1 MFDFEAVEP
10 TDLSLKVGDRILVL
24 ERNDDWWRG
33 RCNGREGIF
42 PANYVQKCET
52 PTGVSL
58 PILCRARAVA
68 DFEATAANQL
78 TLRTGD
84 VVSVREKNATGWWE
98 GEIQRDGHTL
108 AGWFPGDYVTP
119 ITNEGAA
126 QNTATA
132 LFDYQAGQSDELSF
146 RAGDVIVIVEK
157 KDADWWAGH
166 KVDSP
171 NVRGLFPANY
181 VQMR

>member
-1 MFDFEAVEP
+1 MFSA
-10 TDLSLKVGDRILVL
+10 
-24 ERNDDWWRG
+24 
-33 RCNGREGIF
+33 
-42 PANYVQKCET
+42 
-52 PTGVSL
+52 PTGVAL

-119 ITNEGAA
+119 ITVGSSE
-126 QNTATA
+126 
-132 LFDYQAGQSDELSF
+132 F
-146 RAGDVIVIVEK
+146 V
-157 KDADWWAGH
+157 
-166 KVDSP
+166 
-171 NVRGLFPANY
+171 
-181 VQMR
+181 